1 MELIQH
7 PFFEDIESS
16 QTIELAETTEIREYA
31 PNELIFEEG
40 SPSDSLCLLLEGS
53 VTFCKR
59 LQGNDFRIVSHAKE
73 GSFFGEIGLFTGEP
87 RSLRAIAGERSKLA
101 MIPRDRLVDFIRR
114 TPGPID
120 HILQS
125 IICHLHETTRHYV
138 DDMLQQEKMAVVGA
152 MVNTII
158 HDFKNPF
165 CLISLGAQIISQLH
179 QDEKTQKLCQ
189 NIEEQIERMVDM
201 AEELNLFSRGTQ
213 QLKLERSSLPELFE
227 DFREL
232 NFPFFEKDNVS
243 IELDIEDI
251 EFTVDTNK
259 FLRVLQNL
267 IGNAIDAF
275 GESEGKI
282 VVSAKRQGKSTLLL
296 TVSDNGAGIPAEI
309 RGRFFEPFV
318 TFGKSKGTGLGAA
331 IVKSIVEA
339 HQGAITFET
348 ETGEGTTFFIN
359 LPIGGP
365 AVEGE

>member
-1 MELIQH
+1 MELIEH
-7 PFFEDIESS
+7 PFFEDIEPS
-16 QTIELAETTEIREYA
+16 QAQELAETTIIREFA

-40 SPSDSLCLLLEGS
+40 SPSDSLCLLLKGS
-53 VTFCKR
+53 VTFCKK
-59 LQGNDFRIVSHAKE
+59 LHGDNFRIVSHAQS
-73 GSFFGEIGLFTGEP
+73 GSFFGEIGLFTGEA
-87 RSLRAIAGERSKLA
+87 RSLRAVAGERSRLA

-114 TPGPID
+114 TRGPID

-125 IICHLHETTRHYV
+125 IISHLHATTRHYV

-165 CLISLGAQIISQLH
+165 CLISLGAQIIAQLH

-213 QLKLERSSLPELFE
+213 QLKLEETTLPVIFE
-227 DFREL
+227 NFRQL
-232 NFPFFEKDNVS
+232 NFPFFEKKNVT

-251 EFTVDTNK
+251 ELTVDSNK

-267 IGNAIDAF
+267 VGNAIDAF
-275 GESEGKI
+275 GENTGKI
-282 VVSAKRQGKSTLLL
+282 VIAAKQQGKSTLLL
-296 TVSDNGAGIPAEI
+296 TVSDNGKGIPAEI

-339 HQGAITFET
+339 HQGSITFET
-348 ETGEGTTFFIN
+348 GTGEGTTFFIH
-359 LPIGGP
+359 LPLGGP
-365 AVEGE
+365 TA